1 MTRPELIEVLSFVPG
16 FTTDM
21 LSGLPSE
28 RLVELYS
35 DYFEGQDMI
44 FVIFTLFMGLV
55 LSYMTFVDYSNG
67 RFIPATISGVLAL
80 AQFVI
85 IAIELL

>member
-21 LSGLPSE
+21 LSGLTNE

-35 DYFEGQDMI
+35 DYFEGQEMNEILNAI
-44 FVIFTLFMGLV
+44 FLGIGIGVTTGTIVALV
-55 LSYMTFVDYSNG
+55 YCYIVSKVMK
-67 RFIPATISGVLAL
+67 
-80 AQFVI
+80 
-85 IAIELL
+85 

>member
-35 DYFEGQDMI
+35 DYFEGQDMSEI
-44 FVIFTLFMGLV
+44 STAVFLGLIIGTVTGTSTV
-55 LSYMTFVDYSNG
+55 LIIYW
-67 RFIPATISGVLAL
+67 LASL
-80 AQFVI
+80 I
-85 IAIELL
+85 LKD